1 MSYFHEDRDSK
12 GDEVICLETHRL
24 TDFNFYIPF
33 FCNWNVMVFHIF
45 QSFISTLEKISKTS
59 KENSSL
65 SQITHQLCLQSIA
78 EQVLKELFI
87 SSFSLLS

>member
-1 MSYFHEDRDSK
+1 MKLKNFVMVMFGKDTMVDPKESEVQCMSYFHEDRDSK

-59 KENSSL
+59 KDN
-65 SQITHQLCLQSIA
+65 
-78 EQVLKELFI
+78 I
-87 SSFSLLS
+87 SK

>member
-12 GDEVICLETHRL
+12 GDEVICLEIHRL

-45 QSFISTLEKISKTS
+45 ESFISTLEKISKTS
-59 KENSSL
+59 KDNSS
-65 SQITHQLCLQSIA
+65 
-78 EQVLKELFI
+78 K
-87 SSFSLLS
+87 